1 MTSPVS
7 CGSRNSAE
15 PAAVENGMGQAA
27 RVLVVDD
34 EPHIREV
41 VHYALTRDGLTVES
55 AGDGEAALARL
66 AIGDID
72 LVVLDVLMPELDGLS
87 VCRHMRALS
96 RARPVAG
103 RVPII
108 FLSSRTEEA
117 DRVLGLELGGD
128 DYVTKPFSPR
138 ELAARVRAVLR
149 RSGPDAAD
157 ELGPPPPPL
166 VRGRLTIDR
175 ARAECTVDGA
185 TLVPLTVTELRLL
198 AALLEHPGRV
208 LSRGQL
214 IACAYDGDHHVTFR
228 TVDTHVRNIRGKLA
242 LHGVDAIVTVHG
254 LGYRGV

>member
-1 MTSPVS
+1 MSS
-7 CGSRNSAE
+7 
-15 PAAVENGMGQAA
+15 AA

-41 VHYALTRDGLTVES
+41 VHYALSRDGLAVE
-55 AGDGEAALARL
+55 AAADGEAALARL
-66 AIGDID
+66 ALGDID

-87 VCRHMRALS
+87 VCRHMRALA
-96 RARPVAG
+96 RARPATAG

-149 RSGPDAAD
+149 RSGGLGDD
-157 ELGPPPPPL
+157 ELPPPPPPIR
-166 VRGRLTIDR
+166 RGRLAIDR
-175 ARAECTVDGA
+175 GRAECTVDG
-185 TLVPLTVTELRLL
+185 TEVVPLTVTELRLL
-198 AALLEHPGRV
+198 AALIEHPGRV
-208 LSRGQL
+208 LSRAQL
-214 IACAYDGDHHVTFR
+214 IACAYEGDHHVTSR
-228 TVDTHVRNIRGKLA
+228 TVDAHVRNIRAKLA
-242 LHGVDAIVTVHG
+242 VHGVDAIATVHG